1 MAGLTG
7 ASAGH
12 LGFCSKLGLS
22 LPALGTSRELAVG
35 WGWEEVREQGSVD
48 DLLEKFGPE
57 DTESGNRATALTQ
70 GFLRGELGL
79 VPVGSPALIGV
90 GRIRS
95 TQTRSSGW
103 EKSHLDWQVPVV
115 QWMLE
120 AVSTSSRGQDPT
132 PGPLRSAALPSGP
145 LTQLREEASSPLP
158 SAATPLGRREQI
170 AEPCYLQAFKWV
182 IES

>member
-95 TQTRSSGW
+95 TQTQSCLDGRSLIWIGRSLWSNGCLRLCPPHP
-103 EKSHLDWQVPVV
+103 EVKTPPQVHFAQRPYH
-115 QWMLE
+115 QGHSPSCERKQAPRFPQRQPPWGGE
-120 AVSTSSRGQDPT
+120 SR
-132 PGPLRSAALPSGP
+132 
-145 LTQLREEASSPLP
+145 
-158 SAATPLGRREQI
+158 
-170 AEPCYLQAFKWV
+170 
-182 IES
+182 